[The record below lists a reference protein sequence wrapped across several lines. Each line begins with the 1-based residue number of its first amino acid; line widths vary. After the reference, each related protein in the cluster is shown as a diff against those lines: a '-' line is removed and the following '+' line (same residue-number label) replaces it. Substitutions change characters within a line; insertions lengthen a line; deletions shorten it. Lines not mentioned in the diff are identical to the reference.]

1 MAVGIAME
9 SHQRNLRTMIKPVQW
24 KTYLQLLSNDDITKI
39 HNATLQIL
47 EKTGVRM
54 PLDKHRLDNLEE
66 LGLQIDSHS
75 QRVRFPADIVEK
87 AIQKAPES
95 YTLCARDPQ
104 NDLILNGQQGYLSL
118 DGTGLKV
125 KDLNSGQI
133 RNSTYADLADAARVA
148 DKLSQI
154 SFLWPCISAQDRP
167 AATQPLY
174 ELQALINNTGKH
186 IQAMTAVNRLTAKGS
201 VEMAAAVAGGRDTLK
216 KRPIISNF
224 QATIS
229 PLTCDA
235 EAMEA
240 ALIFAEAG
248 IPTGFVTMQI
258 GCGTAPATL
267 AGNLALGNAE
277 ILAGL
282 VFIQLFFPGAPVFYG
297 SYATMMDLK
306 SGGMTSGNPEDFLL
320 QAGAIQLAHYYKLPI
335 TIGTFGTGAHTGGW
349 RSGVENAISGMVN
362 LLGRGDMICGAG
374 LLEGATVFSF
384 EQLIKDCEIFD
395 MLCHFLAGIDVSP
408 ETLALD
414 VIDAVG
420 PQNHFMLEDHTLKHM
435 HAIWQPAV
443 KGRQPATNNSD
454 PGISESDSVAAE
466 KARDVLKHH
475 HPTPPENTEQLQEIL
490 AAYNHMATEGS

>member
-1 MAVGIAME
+1 
-9 SHQRNLRTMIKPVQW
+9 MIKPVQW
-24 KTYLQLLSNDDITKI
+24 KADLQLLSKKDILQI
-39 HNATLQIL
+39 HQASLQIL
-47 EKTGVRM
+47 EETGLLM
-54 PLDKHRLDNLEE
+54 PLDDNRLRDLED
-66 LGLQIDSHS
+66 LGLQIDRPKN
-75 QRVRFPADIVEK
+75 RVRFPADVVEN
-87 AIQKAPES
+87 AIQKAPDTYS
-95 YTLCARDPQ
+95 LCARSPE
-104 NDLILNGQQGYLSL
+104 NDLVLNGQQGYLCL

-148 DKLSQI
+148 DFLPQI
-154 SFLWPCISAQDRP
+154 SLLWPCVSAQNRP

-174 ELQALINNTGKH
+174 ELQALANNTEKH
-186 IQAMTAVNRLTAKGS
+186 IQAMTAVNRLAAEGS
-201 VEMAAAVAGGRDTLK
+201 VEMAAAMAGGRDVLK

-229 PLTCDA
+229 PLTCDT

-240 ALIFAEAG
+240 ALIFAKAG
-248 IPTGFVTMQI
+248 VPTGFVTMQI

-320 QAGAIQLAHYYKLPI
+320 QAGAIQLAHHYKLPI
-335 TIGTFGTGAHTGGW
+335 TIGTFGTGAHTSSW

-362 LLGRGDMICGAG
+362 LLARGDMLCGAG

-395 MLCHFLAGIDVSP
+395 MLRHFSVGIDVSP

-414 VIDAVG
+414 TINAVG
-420 PQNHFMLEDHTLKHM
+420 PQNHFMLADHTLKHM
-435 HAIWQPAV
+435 HALWQPLV
-443 KGRQPATNNSD
+443 KGCQPRAPLGSENSQ
-454 PGISESDSVAAE
+454 SDSVAAQ
-466 KARDVLKHH
+466 KAQDILKNH
-475 HPTPPENTEQLQEIL
+475 HPGPPPNADLLSEIL
-490 AAYNHMATEGS
+490 TEYDRKTAEHG

>member
-1 MAVGIAME
+1 
-9 SHQRNLRTMIKPVQW
+9 MIKPVQW
-24 KTYLQLLSNDDITKI
+24 KTNFQLLSIEDIAQI
-39 HNATLQIL
+39 HEATLQIL

-54 PLDKHRLDNLEE
+54 PLDKQRLDDLED
-66 LGLQIDSHS
+66 LGLQIDRHT

-87 AIQKAPES
+87 AIQKAPQS
-95 YTLCARDPQ
+95 YTLYARNPQ
-104 NDLILNGQQGYLSL
+104 NDVILNGQQGYLSL

-125 KDLNSGQI
+125 KDLETGQI
-133 RNSTYADLADAARVA
+133 RNSTYADIADAARVA
-148 DKLSQI
+148 DFLPQI
-154 SFLWPCISAQDRP
+154 SYLWPCVSAQDRP

-174 ELQALINNTGKH
+174 ELQALALNSEKH
-186 IQAMTAVNRLTAKGS
+186 IQAMTAVNRLTAEGS
-201 VEMAAAVAGGRDTLK
+201 VEMAAAMAGGRDALK
-216 KRPIISNF
+216 KRPILSNF

-229 PLTCDA
+229 PLTCDT

-282 VFIQLFFPGAPVFYG
+282 IFIQLFFPGAPVFYG

-335 TIGTFGTGAHTGGW
+335 TIGTFGTGAHTTGW
-349 RSGVENAISGMVN
+349 RSGIENAISGMVN
-362 LLGRGDMICGAG
+362 LLGRGDMLCGAG

-395 MLCHFLAGIDVSP
+395 MLRHFSAGIDVSP

-414 VIDAVG
+414 AIDAVG
-420 PQNHFMLEDHTLKHM
+420 PQNHFMLVDHTLKHM
-435 HAIWQPAV
+435 HALWQPIV
-443 KGRQPATNNSD
+443 KGCQPKVALGSENSQ
-454 PGISESDSVAAE
+454 SDSVAAE
-466 KARDVLKHH
+466 KARDILKNH
-475 HPTPPENTEQLQEIL
+475 HPSPTPNADLLAEIL
-490 AAYNHMATEGS
+490 TEYDRKAAEG